1 MPDADAR
8 SAPDPRGVQ
17 LGEALRRV
25 RHQRRIGVRE
35 LARRI
40 DVSPSLISRIENG
53 TVMPSVGTLFALQST
68 LDVPMSA
75 ILGEDDA
82 APGDATA
89 PTGNGAG
96 ASAPDGTP
104 PPPWR
109 LHPGGSQGVQ
119 RGHGRKTLDLGAGV
133 HWERLTPGPD
143 PVQFTYSVYRPGGA
157 SSEPE
162 SYLRHSGREYGYV
175 VSGRLSV
182 TLAFETFHL
191 EAGDSIAFDS
201 SVPHRLFNEG
211 DVDVVTI
218 WVAIPM

>member
-1 MPDADAR
+1 MR
-8 SAPDPRGVQ
+8 ENHERGAQ
-17 LGEALRRV
+17 LGEALRAV
-25 RHQRRIGVRE
+25 RQRHELSVRE

-53 TVMPSVGTLFALQST
+53 SVMPSVATLFSLQST
-68 LDVPMSA
+68 LDVPMSEL
-75 ILGEDDA
+75 LGDDGVVTRRDPA
-82 APGDATA
+82 TVQHTPGPPRGADH
-89 PTGNGAG
+89 PGAG
-96 ASAPDGTP
+96 D
-104 PPPWR
+104 WR
-109 LHPGGSQGVQ
+109 FEPGGSQGVQ
-119 RGHGRKTLDLGAGV
+119 RAHERKTLDLGAGV

-157 SSEPE
+157 SSEE
-162 SYLRHSGREYGYV
+162 QSYLRHSGREYGYV

-191 EAGDSIAFDS
+191 EVGDSIAFDS

-218 WVAIPM
+218 WVAIPV